1 MEATSA
7 HKGPG
12 PTQPSI
18 PQADPAPFRPADPA
32 ATEPVT
38 EVSLLS
44 SRTQT
49 HFPRA
54 PASWLSSGIS
64 RTAGGGGFK
73 FRSWLVPTGPVA
85 VHSDPTLLLGHALP
99 TPGPQSSGDQPY
111 LLHSLGPSA
120 LLPLAPH
127 ARSHPGL
134 LGGARAGSRR
144 GKKDLKRGGSGSGPT
159 CISVPAVSSG
169 GGGGSPTPC
178 PPSATISQPR
188 SAQAP
193 GPLFSSPKEAIIE
206 KSGEREGNLHTH
218 FRHPLTPT
226 PGNPEDL
233 TGCQYG
239 RDR

>member
-1 MEATSA
+1 MQTQKRNQSLDGG
-7 HKGPG
+7 HLSSQG

-120 LLPLAPH
+120 LLPLAPPRPLPPR
-127 ARSHPGL
+127 APRRRQGRIAEREEGLEEGGFRFRSHL
-134 LGGARAGSRR
+134 HLGPR
-144 GKKDLKRGGSGSGPT
+144 G
-159 CISVPAVSSG
+159 
-169 GGGGSPTPC
+169 
-178 PPSATISQPR
+178 
-188 SAQAP
+188 
-193 GPLFSSPKEAIIE
+193 
-206 KSGEREGNLHTH
+206 
-218 FRHPLTPT
+218 
-226 PGNPEDL
+226 
-233 TGCQYG
+233 
-239 RDR
+239 